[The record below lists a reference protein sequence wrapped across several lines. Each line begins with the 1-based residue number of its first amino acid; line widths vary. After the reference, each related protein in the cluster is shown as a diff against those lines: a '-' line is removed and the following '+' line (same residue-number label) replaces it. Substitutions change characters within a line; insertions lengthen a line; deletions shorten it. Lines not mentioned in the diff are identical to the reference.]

1 MLQDRAGSKKLK
13 DFVDQIDQSEEVK
26 QLANEVEA
34 FASQFPIPGFT
45 VDKV

>member
-1 MLQDRAGSKKLK
+1 MLQERAGSKKLK
-13 DFVDQIDQSEEVK
+13 DFLDQIDQSEEVK
-26 QLANEVEA
+26 QLAVEVES